1 MPYRVTLNGTN
12 FVLVDTPGFDD
23 SDRTDRDILKTLIDW
38 LESSYRAGSK
48 LTGILYLH
56 RISDPRMQGSSLRN
70 LSMFKSLVGEDSFR
84 NVVLA
89 TTFWSAL
96 QHDIETAEERE
107 AELQDSDEF
116 WGGMVAKGSD
126 YVRLPTTPTAAR
138 LLLQRMAKRKTVPL
152 KIQIEMVDENKSFE
166 ETTASDQFHEEL
178 RKVKEQHEQ
187 ERAAQQARF
196 QAEMQE
202 SEEKQRKE
210 EEQRKR
216 EFEEKI
222 REQEAKKAR
231 LLEEQRTKELEQQKQ
246 HEEAKRKQKEKLE
259 KEEAEM
265 AAKVARVK
273 TSQVIHK
280 RKQMLNIL
288 RRESQQVLELV
299 KSGIDAKTVI
309 CRIEPASRPY
319 SWICDNCF
327 NNIGGDDYWGES
339 CPPVRHRLLLAN
351 QKDS

>member
-23 SDRTDRDILKTLIDW
+23 SDRTDRDILKTLTSW

-56 RISDPRMQGSSLRN
+56 RISDT
-70 LSMFKSLVGEDSFR
+70 SMFKSLVGEDSFR

-116 WGGMVAKGSD
+116 WGRMVAKGSD
-126 YVRLPTTPTAAR
+126 YVRLPTTPTGAR
-138 LLLQRMAKRKTVPL
+138 QLLRRMAKRKAVPL
-152 KIQIEMVDENKSFE
+152 KIQTEMVDENKSFE
-166 ETTASDQFHEEL
+166 ETAASDQFHEEL
-178 RKVKEQHEQ
+178 RKIKEQHEQ

-202 SEEKQRKE
+202 KEEKQRKE

-222 REQEAKKAR
+222 REQEAEKAR
-231 LLEEQRTKELEQQKQ
+231 LLEERRKKELEQQRQ
-246 HEEAKRKQKEKLE
+246 HEEAKRKQKEKLK

-265 AAKVARVK
+265 AAKLARVK
-273 TSQVIHK
+273 KSQVIHK
-280 RKQMLNIL
+280 RKQMLHTF
-288 RRESQQVLELV
+288 RRESEQVLELV
-299 KSGIDAKTVI
+299 KSGVDARTVI
-309 CRIEPASRPY
+309 CRIGPMSRPY

-327 NNIGGDDYWGES
+327 DNIGGEDYWGEL
-339 CPPVRHRLLLAN
+339 CPPVRHAI
-351 QKDS
+351 SIG